1 MNTRLNTFQET
12 RFVCLSLW
20 HILWHFNTQCFKM
33 TLNVFKYPRYVTQKA
48 TVVEMFMCR
57 LCGMASSHYADRHLC
72 STPVRRLIV
81 RSREVSKPRDW
92 VWRLSHH
99 SENFRRPGN
108 VAAETP
114 AKFRADWATLNPY
127 LAASRIRQ
135 LRVLWF
141 SAWRPRCSAGNLI
154 SISNVRYAIVYW
166 FIALMQYAGTIAN
179 VLITSQTW
187 H

>member
-1 MNTRLNTFQET
+1 MFSSIQGVLLR
-12 RFVCLSLW
+12 R
-20 HILWHFNTQCFKM
+20 
-33 TLNVFKYPRYVTQKA
+33 P

-99 SENFRRPGN
+99 SENIRRPGN
-108 VAAETP
+108 IAAETP

-154 SISNVRYAIVYW
+154 SISNVRYAIS
-166 FIALMQYAGTIAN
+166 L
-179 VLITSQTW
+179 LIYNAHAICGNYCECFNYITDMTLVRQKRVASYDW
-187 H
+187 LL